1 MLVEDAHVSLLG
13 QIRGESADPGGRA
26 VVRPL
31 HRAEPYMRTCEH
43 ANMRCSLS
51 PCCSCRHASGG
62 VTRAFRASVRSHQ
75 HAPVPEPPPAH
86 TAQRVNFTFNFKFIR
101 TVSTHTRART
111 APLLTCVCVSVCC
124 VSVFA
129 SLCLCT
135 PTPRFSAPRFSAP
148 RLPAPRLSPPRR
160 LSPWAALGCT
170 RLRSCA
176 APARPLGC
184 TESPPPGLHSRAVT
198 VFPAPWGVIDGAG
211 PGAGPGP
218 RPGRLGV
225 RRGGGHLRR
234 RRQLLGVVGA
244 GLATAGA

>member
-1 MLVEDAHVSLLG
+1 MSLLG

-31 HRAEPYMRTCEH
+31 HRAEPYMRTCVVLFPLVVR
-43 ANMRCSLS
+43 AAMRRGVSRARFVPACVRISTRPCQS
-51 PCCSCRHASGG
+51 PLLRILHSES
-62 VTRAFRASVRSHQ
+62 TSPS
-75 HAPVPEPPPAH
+75 
-86 TAQRVNFTFNFKFIR
+86 TSNFNFNFNFIR

-198 VFPAPWGVIDGAG
+198 VFPAPW
-211 PGAGPGP
+211 
-218 RPGRLGV
+218 
-225 RRGGGHLRR
+225 
-234 RRQLLGVVGA
+234 
-244 GLATAGA
+244 